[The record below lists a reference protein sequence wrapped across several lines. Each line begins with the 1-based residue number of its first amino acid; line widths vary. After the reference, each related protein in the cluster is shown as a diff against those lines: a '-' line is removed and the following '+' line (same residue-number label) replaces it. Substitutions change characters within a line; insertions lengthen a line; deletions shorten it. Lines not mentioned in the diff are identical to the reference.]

1 MEQLSLN
8 SSNHEVAG
16 SGLGARLTEL
26 NQQHWN
32 RDKSHALAKQAGVDF
47 NDELWA
53 VISFLRSYYF
63 WNGWPENPSII
74 AKALNR
80 HFSTQ
85 GGDKYLRKL
94 FSEDPVMQGSHLANI
109 RIPVNDTSSLT
120 VIHRNEKN

>member
-8 SSNHEVAG
+8 SSNTEDTG

-32 RDKSHALAKQAGVDF
+32 RDKSHALAKRAGIDF
-47 NDELWA
+47 NDEHWA

-63 WNGWPENPSII
+63 WNGLPENPRII
-74 AKALNR
+74 AKALNN
-80 HFSTQ
+80 HFLTQ
-85 GGDKYLRKL
+85 GGNKYLSEL
-94 FSEDPVMQGSHLANI
+94 FSEDPVRQGSHLANI
-109 RIPVNDTSSLT
+109 RMPENEANALP